1 VTLAGAGLTNGGEN
15 GMLGCSASNRLAR
28 QGDLMSRVPSY
39 DKVTHLLTILIKF
52 HQKLAN
58 VYGRLSAMMDNK
70 YSRLL
75 AEEMQRRELRLVE
88 TLTAYQE
95 TAPDRILGTMLQ
107 VSYPED
113 PNEFLTNL
121 EADLKPE
128 TAASLDPDDF
138 YELGSR
144 AEKYIEE
151 LLTVLHDGSNV
162 PEVRDVFADLKAGE
176 EKERIALSK
185 AYNSLREM

>member
-1 VTLAGAGLTNGGEN
+1 
-15 GMLGCSASNRLAR
+15 
-28 QGDLMSRVPSY
+28 MSRVPSY
-39 DKVTHLLTILIKF
+39 DKVTHLLTILIRF

-70 YSRLL
+70 YSQLL

-88 TLTAYQE
+88 TLTSYQE
-95 TAPDRILGTMLQ
+95 TAPGRILDTMLQ
-107 VSYPED
+107 ISYPED
-113 PNEFLTNL
+113 PNDFLSNL
-121 EADLKPE
+121 EAELKPE
-128 TAASLDPDDF
+128 VAASLNPDDF
-138 YELGSR
+138 YDLGSR

>member
-1 VTLAGAGLTNGGEN
+1 
-15 GMLGCSASNRLAR
+15 
-28 QGDLMSRVPSY
+28 MSRVPSY

>member
-1 VTLAGAGLTNGGEN
+1 MA
-15 GMLGCSASNRLAR
+15 
-28 QGDLMSRVPSY
+28 RVPSY
-39 DKVTHLLTILIKF
+39 DKVAHLLTILIKF

-70 YSRLL
+70 YSQLL
-75 AEEMQRRELRLVE
+75 AEEMQRRELRLVK
-88 TLTAYQE
+88 TLTSYQE
-95 TAPDRILGTMLQ
+95 NAPERILDTMLQ
-107 VSYPED
+107 ISYPED
-113 PNEFLTNL
+113 PNDFLSKL
-121 EADLKPE
+121 EAELSPE
-128 TAASLDPDDF
+128 AAAGLDPDDF
-138 YELGSR
+138 YDLGSR
-144 AEKYIEE
+144 ADTYIEE